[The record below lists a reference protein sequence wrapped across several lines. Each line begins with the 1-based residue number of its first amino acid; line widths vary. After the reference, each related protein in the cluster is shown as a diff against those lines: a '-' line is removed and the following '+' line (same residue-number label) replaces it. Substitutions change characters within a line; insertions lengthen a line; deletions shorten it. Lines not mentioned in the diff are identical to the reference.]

1 MKLKNRLEKLRLRL
15 QMGDLVLIEGL
26 DETGIVV
33 EPTYVT
39 SEGSTRVG
47 VMLSDTENIVI
58 KADAQ
63 RCHLIS
69 RSIGSPC
76 HATPFPDELLIEK
89 GPKLEKFSSERF
101 QELSTLTIDED
112 DN

>member
-1 MKLKNRLEKLRLRL
+1 MQLKNRLEKLRL

-39 SEGSTRVG
+39 SEGSTRVGG

-101 QELSTLTIDED
+101 QELSTITIVED
-112 DN
+112 VN